1 VRGVD
6 GGGVEA
12 DGLRRRGGAV
22 GDGLV
27 AVAKGVD
34 GLT

>member
-1 VRGVD
+1 VG

-12 DGLRRRGGAV
+12 DGLRHRGAAV

-27 AVAKGVD
+27 AVAKGED